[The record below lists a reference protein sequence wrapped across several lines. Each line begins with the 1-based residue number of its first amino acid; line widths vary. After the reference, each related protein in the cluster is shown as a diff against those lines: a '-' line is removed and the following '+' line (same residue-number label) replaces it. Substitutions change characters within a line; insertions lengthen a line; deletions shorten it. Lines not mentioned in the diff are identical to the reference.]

1 MKENAFNVHNNFV
14 SFIVI
19 TSNVTK
25 YEGKIGFIPTT
36 SQVVICKKQ
45 SWSQVPRKRKL
56 TDSDTLK

>member
-45 SWSQVPRKRKL
+45 S
-56 TDSDTLK
+56 